1 MPKFNKSAIITMKN
15 VPTTAD
21 SARKMLMGQNIVVQ
35 WSDFKRNMYFD
46 VPSGLRPWFLPNLDP
61 QDPFFWYERKFPILS
76 NVVFLL
82 TKLNHYWYKMIK
94 YTKKMITK
102 SLFLKVFGSQNYFK
116 LVTNIKIYTLPYVNF
131 QSINKIKVYEI
142 KMSQTLNIFSWYVIN
157 LKISLL

>member
-1 MPKFNKSAIITMKN
+1 MNNTCLIAKQSMPKFNKSAIIITMKN

-21 SARKMLMGQNIVVQ
+21 SSRKMLMGQNIVVQ
-35 WSDFKRNMYFD
+35 WSDFKHNMYFD
-46 VPSGLRPWFLPNLDP
+46 VPSGLRLGFC
-61 QDPFFWYERKFPILS
+61 
-76 NVVFLL
+76 
-82 TKLNHYWYKMIK
+82 KLNLYWYKMIK
-94 YTKKMITK
+94 YTKKIITK

-142 KMSQTLNIFSWYVIN
+142 KMSQTLHIFSWYVIN

>member
-1 MPKFNKSAIITMKN
+1 
-15 VPTTAD
+15 
-21 SARKMLMGQNIVVQ
+21 
-35 WSDFKRNMYFD
+35 
-46 VPSGLRPWFLPNLDP
+46 
-61 QDPFFWYERKFPILS
+61 
-76 NVVFLL
+76 
-82 TKLNHYWYKMIK
+82 MIK
-94 YTKKMITK
+94 YTKKMISK